1 MNEEGDWLAERILKT
16 DKELSQ
22 AFNFDS
28 EYPGIATLSTN
39 FRTIYLICVQF
50 SSRVPYAAQLVCSP
64 NI

>member
-28 EYPGIATLSTN
+28 EYPQPT
-39 FRTIYLICVQF
+39 F
-50 SSRVPYAAQLVCSP
+50 AQY
-64 NI
+64 I